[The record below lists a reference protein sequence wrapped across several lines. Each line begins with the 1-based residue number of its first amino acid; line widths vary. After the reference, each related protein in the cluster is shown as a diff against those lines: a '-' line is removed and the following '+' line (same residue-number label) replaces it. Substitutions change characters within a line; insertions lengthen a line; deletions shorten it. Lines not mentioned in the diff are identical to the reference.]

1 MKELNTIM
9 KGWPYKL
16 ESSFT
21 TAWLKTLKDK
31 WFYVDKI
38 SDGSIGTKKV
48 DCYIRT
54 TEDTY
59 CCEIKIIDN
68 DIFPISRL
76 RPNQRKGLRLW
87 MELNGSAIV
96 CVYSKNL
103 NKYKIFN
110 FDKIKDVDVEWSVKL
125 KFN

>member
-1 MKELNTIM
+1 MQELNTTM

-38 SDGSIGTKKV
+38 SDGSIWTKKV

-54 TEDTY
+54 KKDTY

-87 MELNGSAIV
+87 MELWWAAIV

-110 FDKIKDVDVEWSVKL
+110 FDKIKNIDVEGSVKL